1 MLNDQTFAKDEQQ
14 EKATLACWIAMCWNL
29 HGDNTKADVEALVDK
44 AFAYFDEN
52 MKRLY
57 LPSTNLKYNLSYEL
71 NQYNQHHFYVNPNW
85 IFDSEQKLFFEY
97 GMFEM
102 KAYALATFD
111 WQGSLYNKFGQYI
124 ANSLKVV
131 EPFSQK
137 DVSKTYDI
145 PFDLTG
151 KVPQIYFDWNS
162 VFEGVGSD
170 ELRDRLFIRSLFSHI
185 WNLKN
190 YQYKESIHKELIEFS
205 NKMHSIRETKGS
217 ELGFVVDTSLIDEF
231 KNPFLRVFAQYLKE
245 ETNFMDLSQADIEK
259 MIRKPQEEIIGDVEN
274 FEEDFFK
281 KLSEEG
287 KKEAIKKA
295 NFFEKVAPLYQSG
308 AYD

>member
-14 EKATLACWIAMCWNL
+14 EKANLAAWIAMCWNL
-29 HGDNTKADVEALVDK
+29 HGDNTKVDVEALVDK

-57 LPSTNLKYNLSYEL
+57 LLGTNFKYDLSHEL
-71 NQYNQHHFYVNPNW
+71 NQYNQKNFYENLNW

-111 WQGSLYNKFGQYI
+111 WQVSFYNEFGKYLRD
-124 ANSLKVV
+124 SLKVV
-131 EPFSQK
+131 EPFTQK
-137 DVSKTYDI
+137 EVTETAKV
-145 PFDLTG
+145 PFDLNG
-151 KVPQIYFDWNS
+151 KIPQIYFDWNS
-162 VFEGVGSD
+162 VFEDTNSA
-170 ELRDRLFIRSLFSHI
+170 ELRDRLFIRSLFSHV
-185 WNLKN
+185 WDLKN
-190 YQYKESIHKELIEFS
+190 YQYKESIHNELIDFS
-205 NKMHSIRETKGS
+205 KKIHSIRETKGS
-217 ELGFVVDTSLIDEF
+217 ALGFVVDTSLIDEF

-245 ETNFMDLSQADIEK
+245 ETNFMDSTQAEIEQ
-259 MIRKPQEEIIGDVEN
+259 MIRKPQEDIVGDLEN
-274 FEEDFFK
+274 WEKDFFK
-281 KLSEEG
+281 ESVEETNKEVA
-287 KKEAIKKA
+287 KKV